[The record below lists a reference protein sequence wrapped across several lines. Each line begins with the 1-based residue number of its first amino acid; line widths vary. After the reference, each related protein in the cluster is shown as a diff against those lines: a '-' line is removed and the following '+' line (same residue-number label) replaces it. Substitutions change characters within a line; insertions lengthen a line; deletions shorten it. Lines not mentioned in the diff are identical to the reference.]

1 MFDYNKMIKRAI
13 EFFPRWSDIR
23 KRYNTSN
30 GGNLIGTM
38 LDESLKIEEAIQEYI
53 DSYFLETYEGHEDE
67 VMAFSY
73 MATIGKIDE
82 IGRLNVHYKDKLL
95 MVTENT
101 RLFNEDKYNEYIYY
115 EEGRLFIKES
125 LYDGTPLTVKIDD
138 SVIEYPLT
146 KYHVWNIFDEFATF
160 VNTRRYENETN
171 KQLLDRILYITR
183 NLPNGSE
190 LGLKHAILSELMFF
204 DPEITEDDIKIERAT
219 PENLRKPY
227 EDFESLLEKMMY
239 VNRDVFK
246 CKRWDFDYWVYDFE
260 SISYI
265 PHKWDEVLREWQ
277 NGIGHGDDLEV
288 IIADG
293 ENMTDAK
300 LTLYDKSLE
309 SFEKYVYDKNIDY
322 DVDFKL
328 IKYNNML
335 NKSNIKYKLKASELV
350 DITNEDISLHLYES
364 EIVDETRNIEELY
377 SFGRNIEII
386 DNSIISSEDNNWY
399 KLQFRQKG
407 NTDFKITKANVSYL
421 RDNTG
426 IVEESKSLLRQQPG
440 FIFNAEKELVS
451 SINQKII
458 TKAEDFHQN
467 KGFVNDKNGIVIEP
481 GRLYSEASV
490 SIKNYAGMKVS
501 FDSSCEQVD
510 VPKSAIKSKAS
521 YWNDEGLFVIRG
533 NYSIEDKQT
542 IIELEANSFQFE
554 VYSTKLTGRTTVTLI
569 DNGEE
574 QVPVVLTA
582 KSDNQR
588 SVYSIKETLTPRKIK
603 VIIHTLSFNDVVLG
617 DFKYS
622 NYTLNIK
629 TTYGQIKHLDYLEGN
644 IFQLPTN
651 ANNNLN
657 IIMSYQTGHSPVIK
671 NIRIGDNI
679 DNIIYTTE
687 YIETK
692 SLCSRKFDIKTTAD
706 IHLLRTEPMSSS
718 VVGRMALDFENDVQE
733 YVGEL
738 ALDNINNYLESIKV
752 HISRN
757 IPEDLPLTDAL
768 QEIKENFI
776 INLSTLVCSYI
787 NIDTILAPYYGSLFT
802 REEVIDTLTNIVIE
816 RIDNFINDMSTIT
829 VGMNYVDYD
838 VYYTDIFSSLSTQTR
853 SELTI
858 ADKAEWY
865 GLAIDIAESI
875 VSHALKNVITDL
887 GLFNPKIA
895 YRGIVS
901 SEGEAFI
908 RLDLSE
914 YETVETIT
922 CDGGT
927 PVKIM
932 ESGAI
937 FYNIKLSQSAL
948 ISSITITGTRDKESR
963 VVPLIDM
970 IQYTISDFDPTRDRI
985 LCSRLMDSVVI
996 ARTNPGGTPYNTL
1009 VKLSSEM
1016 LTGVKV
1022 VKYEIKK
1029 PEYIGCRYGNHTLGS
1044 NDNPINY
1051 QSFDY
1056 ISFYPAG
1063 GVIYEAINEYN
1074 SYMEYNRNIKMINN
1088 FAPALDINKL
1098 LVYTIENTNKADKD
1112 KYIIRFHDEATKDAD
1127 IYTLDTWC
1135 VGQHS
1140 IAIHNNID
1148 LANDVSYHVN
1158 TYDINSK
1165 EYLRSMI
1172 DIKDTYTVNNTM
1184 ILDTTQ
1190 FIVQPPEGLTV
1201 KYEEYNGTQE
1211 KGHLVKTE
1219 EIIIDSNRFN
1229 KLVYSNVDGIY
1240 HLSKYNPNVGYEIE
1254 NIRYELL
1261 NEAGIIIWDNEIPIG
1276 TKLFIVYTIKKP
1288 IGFMIDIETLYK
1300 AIDYDV
1306 NAYKRLDSIEISNIE
1321 DGDIYDVSG
1330 INNVDLIHISCS
1342 SPTFEGVLVDDV
1354 IMFHKYVDNNTIL
1367 IKSGYYYING
1377 REYFLYSEDQ
1387 NEEIV
1392 NNEYYE
1398 SENVN
1403 ISGGEITTYKPTNNF
1418 INNTEMRLKGLA
1430 PIYNFNCKQKL
1441 SYGISNLNALT
1452 ACDSFND
1459 WTYFAMT
1466 PRLIPGT
1473 NGLAMEFRHS
1483 MPSSYAYLDITNALI
1498 DDELNY
1504 ISLLATEELI
1514 LHIGEEAPYLDIKFN
1529 RTLNMVL
1536 KDEILY
1542 QGSEQRIITLVKKA
1556 KQKYYIVVQGSGM
1569 LDDIIITT
1577 NRYDAINGHS
1587 KNIDMLGL
1595 DLLETKMQGTEYRMA
1610 IDDNKDYSPYEAAL
1624 MSDGYFKTT
1633 SKLDWYITQVA
1644 AFEKE
1649 KDFYTCVLDNV
1660 NVSQTFVST
1669 NKIDGSIL
1677 TAPIYINNQDTI
1689 KRLIFK
1695 INDLEL
1701 DQLSGFNIIAYT
1713 SNTYDGNYIPI
1724 GSFKNN
1730 KGYIKG
1736 ENLMEYVKFKIE
1748 IPAKK
1753 IVDNI
1758 HVFAEY
1764 KSTAENALK
1773 LTVNESGYIISKIYD
1788 LQETLNYRLS
1798 NLGIDDISNIND
1810 IEIYVRAS
1818 RDVEKLEIWHEWQPV
1833 KFRDDLSLMEHLK
1846 FYDVRF
1852 MQIKIV
1858 LKTRKSYI
1866 KFNHLDVEVI

>member
-23 KRYNTSN
+23 KRYRTSN
-30 GGNLIGTM
+30 GGNLIGTV
-38 LDESLKIEEAIQEYI
+38 LDESIKIEEAIQEYI
-53 DSYFLETYEGHEDE
+53 NSYFLETYEGHEDE

-73 MATIGKIDE
+73 MATIGKIND
-82 IGRLNVHYKDKLL
+82 IGRLSVSYKNKLL

-101 RLFNEDKYNEYIYY
+101 RLFNEDKYDEYIYY

-125 LYDGTPLTVKIDD
+125 LYDGTPLTVQIDD
-138 SVIEYPLT
+138 SAIEYPLIR
-146 KYHVWNIFDEFATF
+146 YHVWNIFDEFATF

-190 LGLKHAILSELMFF
+190 MGLKHAILSELMFF
-204 DPEITEDDIKIERAT
+204 DPEATEDNIKIERAT

-239 VNRDVFK
+239 INRDVFK
-246 CKRWDFDYWVYDFE
+246 CKRWDFDYWTYDFE

-265 PHKWDEVLREWQ
+265 PHKWNEVLREWQ

-293 ENMTDAK
+293 ENKTDAK

-322 DVDFKL
+322 NIDFKL
-328 IKYNNML
+328 IRYNNML
-335 NKSNIKYKLKASELV
+335 NKSNIKYKLKASELI
-350 DITNEDISLHLYES
+350 DITNENINLYLYES
-364 EIVDETRNIEELY
+364 EVVNETRNIEELY
-377 SFGRNIEII
+377 SFGGNIEII

-399 KLQFRQKG
+399 KLQFRQKNG
-407 NTDFKITKANVSYL
+407 SDFKITRANVSYIK
-421 RDNTG
+421 DSVG
-426 IVEESKSLLRQQPG
+426 IVEESKSLLRQQTG

-458 TKAEDFHQN
+458 TKVEDLHQN
-467 KGFVNDKNGIVIEP
+467 KGLVNDKDGMIIEP

-490 SIKNYAGMKVS
+490 SIKNYAGMRLS
-501 FDSSCEQVD
+501 FDSGCELVD
-510 VPKSAIKSKAS
+510 VPKSIIKSKAS
-521 YWNDEGLFVIRG
+521 YWNDEGHFVIRG
-533 NYSIEDKQT
+533 SYSIEDKQT

-554 VYSTKLTGRTTVTLI
+554 VYSQKLTGRTTVTLI
-569 DNGEE
+569 DNGVE
-574 QVPVVLTA
+574 QIPVVLVA
-582 KSDNQR
+582 KSDNNR
-588 SVYSIKETLTPRKIK
+588 SIYSIKETLHPRKIK

-617 DFKYS
+617 NFKYS
-622 NYTLNIK
+622 NYMIDFK
-629 TTYGQIKHLDYLEGN
+629 TTYGELKHLEYLEGN
-644 IFQLPTN
+644 VYQLPAN
-651 ANNNLN
+651 VNNNLTVT
-657 IIMSYQTGHSPVIK
+657 MSYKTGHSPVIK

-687 YIETK
+687 YIESK
-692 SLCSRKFDIKTTAD
+692 SLHSRKFDIKTTAD
-706 IHLLRTEPMSSS
+706 IYLLKTEPMNSSIIEK
-718 VVGRMALDFENDVQE
+718 MAFDFENNVRS
-733 YVGEL
+733 YIFSL
-738 ALDNINNYLESIKV
+738 AMDNIDNYLENISV

-757 IPEDLPLTDAL
+757 LPEDLSLADAIK
-768 QEIKENFI
+768 EIKTDFI
-776 INLSTLVCSYI
+776 NNLSDWVCRYI
-787 NIDTILAPYYGSLFT
+787 NIDTILTPYYGSLFT
-802 REEVIDTLTNIVIE
+802 REEVIDALTNITIE
-816 RIDNFINDMSTIT
+816 RIDNFINDMNTIK
-829 VGMNYVDYD
+829 VGMNYINFD
-838 VYYTDIFSSLSTQTR
+838 VYYTDIFGSLNTKTR
-853 SELTI
+853 NELTV

-865 GLAIDIAESI
+865 GLAMDIAELI
-875 VSHALKNVITDL
+875 VKLALENVITDL
-887 GLFNPKIA
+887 GLFNPKVAYKGIA
-895 YRGIVS
+895 S
-901 SEGEAFI
+901 SEGEAYI

-927 PVKIM
+927 PIKII
-932 ESGAI
+932 ESGAT

-948 ISSITITGTRDKESR
+948 ISSITITGTRNKEAR
-963 VVPLIDM
+963 IIPLIDM
-970 IQYTISDFDPTRDRI
+970 IQYTINDFDPIIDKI
-985 LCSRLMDSVVI
+985 LCSRLIDSVVVS
-996 ARTNPGGTPYNTL
+996 RTNPGGTPYNTL
-1009 VKLSSEM
+1009 VKLSSDM
-1016 LTGVKV
+1016 LSGVKA
-1022 VKYEIKK
+1022 VKYKIEK

-1044 NDNPINY
+1044 NDNPVNY
-1051 QSFDY
+1051 QTFDY

-1098 LVYTIENTNKADKD
+1098 LVYTIENINKLDKD
-1112 KYIIRFHDEATKDAD
+1112 KYIIRFHDESTKDAN
-1127 IYTLDTWC
+1127 IYDLDAWC
-1135 VGQHS
+1135 IGQHP

-1148 LANDVSYHVN
+1148 LVNDVSYHVN

-1165 EYLRSMI
+1165 EYLKSMI
-1172 DIKDTYTVNNTM
+1172 DIKDTYTINNTM

-1190 FIVQPPEGLTV
+1190 FIIQPPEGLTV

-1219 EIIIDSNRFN
+1219 EIVIDSNRFN
-1229 KLVYSNVDGIY
+1229 KLCYSNVDGIY

-1254 NIRYELL
+1254 NIKYELL
-1261 NEAGIIIWDNEIPIG
+1261 NEAGIIIWNNEIPVG

-1288 IGFMIDIETLYK
+1288 IGFAIDIETLYK

-1306 NAYKRLDSIEISNIE
+1306 NAYKKLDSIEISNIE

-1342 SPTFEGVLVDDV
+1342 SPTFEGVLVNDV
-1354 IMFHKYVDNNTIL
+1354 VMFHKYVDNNTIL

-1430 PIYNFNCKQKL
+1430 PIYNYNCNQKL

-1466 PRLIPGT
+1466 PKLVPGA
-1473 NGLAMEFRHS
+1473 NGMAMEFKHS
-1483 MPSSYAYLDITNALI
+1483 ITSSYAYLDITKALI
-1498 DDELNY
+1498 DNELNY
-1504 ISLLATEELI
+1504 ISLLASDGLI
-1514 LHIGEEAPYLDIKFN
+1514 LHIGEEVPYLDIKFN
-1529 RTLNMVL
+1529 RTLNMEL
-1536 KDEILY
+1536 KDEIPY
-1542 QGSEQRIITLVKKA
+1542 EGSEQRIITLVKKA
-1556 KQKYYIVVQGSGM
+1556 KQKYYLVVQGSGV

-1587 KNIDMLGL
+1587 KNIDMLGF
-1595 DLLETKMQGTEYRMA
+1595 DLLETKAQGAGYRMT

-1660 NVSQTFVST
+1660 NVSQTFVSS

-1695 INDLEL
+1695 INDLKL

-1713 SNTYDGNYIPI
+1713 SNTHDGNYIPI

-1736 ENLMEYVKFKIE
+1736 QNLMEYVKFKIE
-1748 IPAKK
+1748 IPANK

-1764 KSTAENALK
+1764 KSTAENTLK

-1788 LQETLNYRLS
+1788 LQETMNYRIS
-1798 NLGIDDISNIND
+1798 DLGIDDISNIKD
-1810 IEIYVRAS
+1810 IEVYVRAS
-1818 RDVEKLEIWHEWQPV
+1818 RDVEKLEIWHEWQLI
-1833 KFRDDLSLMEHLK
+1833 KLRDDLSLMEHLK

-1852 MQIKIV
+1852 MQIKII